1 VATIGEL
8 VDVVVTNGGFPLLA
22 GATLQIDDREVTVLT
37 GDNGAGKTSVL
48 RVLAGLSPVT
58 SGRAIVLG
66 VDLMTTD
73 RRLLRRRVGWLGH
86 EGSFYDDLTVKENL
100 TFAAGMADR
109 PTDAIA
115 SALDRVGLTSRQ
127 STRTQQLS
135 AGQRRRLGLAWL
147 LIRRPAL
154 WLLDEP
160 YASLDARGRDFLDDL
175 LRDVVAAGAG
185 VVVSSHDPL
194 GHDRFA
200 TRTVEM
206 AGGRILGHE
215 SA

>member
-1 VATIGEL
+1 MATIGEL

-58 SGRAIVLG
+58 SGRAVVLG

-100 TFAAGMADR
+100 TFAARIADR

-127 STRTQQLS
+127 SIRTQQLS

-206 AGGRILGHE
+206 AGGRILGDE

>member
-1 VATIGEL
+1 VATIAEL
-8 VDVVVTNGGFPLLA
+8 VDVVVTSGGFPVLA
-22 GATLQIDDREVTVLT
+22 GATLELHDHEVTVLT

-48 RVLAGLSPVT
+48 RVLAGLSRVT
-58 SGRAIVLG
+58 SGRAEVLG

-73 RRLLRRRVGWLGH
+73 RRVLRRRVGWLGH

-109 PTDAIA
+109 PVDAIA
-115 SALDRVGLTSRQ
+115 TALDRVGLTSRQ
-127 STRTQQLS
+127 NTRTQQLS

-160 YASLDARGRDFLDDL
+160 YASLDARGREFLDDL

-194 GHDRFA
+194 GHERFA

-206 AGGRILGHE
+206 AGGRVLKDQ